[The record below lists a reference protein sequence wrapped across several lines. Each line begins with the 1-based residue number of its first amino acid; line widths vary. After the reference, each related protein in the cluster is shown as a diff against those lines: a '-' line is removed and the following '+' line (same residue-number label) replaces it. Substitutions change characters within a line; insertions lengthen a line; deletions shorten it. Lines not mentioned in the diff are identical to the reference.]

1 MSSCPICL
9 EDLFQPPTNK
19 DAEGN
24 GNVNGNNN
32 SKNSYNIGA
41 TVPCGHL
48 YHYDCFDSWR
58 ASQASR
64 RSSHN
69 PSIKCPT
76 CNLKTKDFTRL
87 YLDVASINGLIC
99 QRTGSGDDDISLSSI
114 EDDDDDESEE
124 NNDEHEHDK
133 LIRAQDPTNNEHD
146 EFINHAESI
155 SNEIESVG
163 IHVQEENNAKISIET
178 LTAREQQSVEVVAE
192 VVDLTISPSTRQ
204 LTSTISS
211 QSNDDPRELERVTR
225 IAKKFK
231 RQFLQKNLQYKEQYN
246 EKRKISERVRQVD
259 KELLEMQGGMDE
271 LDRDQKMT
279 ILHLKESRL
288 SLQRTVTERDMLKS
302 QYLMMEEGK
311 SKLDN
316 QLKKCHLYYG
326 KELEKARM
334 KSMSEVQQIL
344 EEHPKVVEENR
355 ILKKQLQKLNQ
366 KSNNNVNNSRDISK
380 ALRQMDHQVRSKNIM
395 PSTSVSR
402 TKSTNR
408 IQNGKHQ
415 TSSSKNNN
423 RSSSFEVSSGQYSS
437 TASRMM
443 TASSSSLKAKKSSQN
458 AFVREML
465 SSSSRDGINKT
476 SESKKRSS
484 TSSVTASRNNVSTKT
499 SLSLSQNKRMK
510 SNSDARRGFFQR
522 KTS

>member
-1 MSSCPICL
+1 MPL
-9 EDLFQPPTNK
+9 RPPHPTTN
-19 DAEGN
+19 DPH
-24 GNVNGNNN
+24 NN
-32 SKNSYNIGA
+32 SPVTYYL
-41 TVPCGHL
+41 TL
-48 YHYDCFDSWR
+48 YHS
-58 ASQASR
+58 
-64 RSSHN
+64 
-69 PSIKCPT
+69 
-76 CNLKTKDFTRL
+76 LKTKDFTRL

-163 IHVQEENNAKISIET
+163 IHVQEENNAKISIEM

-334 KSMSEVQQIL
+334 KSMSEGLYSKFVCSNSYGEIL
-344 EEHPKVVEENR
+344 
-355 ILKKQLQKLNQ
+355 Q
-366 KSNNNVNNSRDISK
+366 
-380 ALRQMDHQVRSKNIM
+380 
-395 PSTSVSR
+395 
-402 TKSTNR
+402 
-408 IQNGKHQ
+408 
-415 TSSSKNNN
+415 
-423 RSSSFEVSSGQYSS
+423 
-437 TASRMM
+437 
-443 TASSSSLKAKKSSQN
+443 
-458 AFVREML
+458 
-465 SSSSRDGINKT
+465 
-476 SESKKRSS
+476 
-484 TSSVTASRNNVSTKT
+484 KT
-499 SLSLSQNKRMK
+499 SLISSLSIHP
-510 SNSDARRGFFQR
+510 FFLIS
-522 KTS
+522 TTNNIILL